1 MIKTIEIQK
10 LREMKGKEGLILQGC
25 GGDLHEW
32 VDGINDMLTQANIL
46 LNGTKFDPDDCRSF
60 EHDGLTCLYYPFD
73 TVELDYGKL
82 AMWRLRTHEQFGGTW
97 LSDYVPNRLGGFID
111 TPLARFEA
119 QVEAIKK
126 DVLLTDIHTSPDF
139 QCDQTQGFPV
149 SLCACFTK
157 EKAWLELN
165 RPMVMD
171 SSEEELEMYR
181 NCCAEFGVH
190 DCPDEEAFNQ
200 ILKELGEEAVEN
212 ASLYTDEDEGMT
224 M

>member
-1 MIKTIEIQK
+1 MIKKITPDK

-32 VDGINDMLTQANIL
+32 VDGINDLLTKDNIL
-46 LNGTKFDPDDCRSF
+46 LDGTKFDASDCRSF
-60 EHDGLTCLYYPFD
+60 EYDGLTCLYYPFD
-73 TVELDYGKL
+73 NVKLNVGKL

-97 LSDYVPNRLGGFID
+97 LSDYVPNRLGGFTM
-111 TPLARFEA
+111 TPLEKFDA
-119 QVEAIKK
+119 QLRDIKR
-126 DVLLTDIHTSPDF
+126 DVFLTDIHTSPDF
-139 QCDQTQGFPV
+139 QCDQTKGFPV
-149 SLCACFTK
+149 SLCACFEK

-165 RPMVMD
+165 D
-171 SSEEELEMYR
+171 SMAMYSDEKELVRYR
-181 NCCAEFGVH
+181 NCCAEFGIR

-212 ASLYTDEDEGMT
+212 ASLYPEADEGMT